1 MLLLTIKG
9 QQNHIMNLS
18 ILKYFFFAVCIFSAS
33 MSLEAQGQLSSFIDV
48 GENNVSE
55 GYYVKSSLVG
65 NYQFGKTNISAGA
78 QLNLKNA
85 AESVFSGTY
94 FKVSREIKIK
104 TFPFDVEGLF
114 LYTPFSKLIHES
126 NLGLVAIVDRTH
138 FTWKL
143 GTNFRTYR
151 IRNEAAETY
160 DIESNRSLHENW
172 NIMYLFGYRLKPID
186 NKWNVGIS
194 LTNIDYFLINQETNP
209 MVYLKGSFEIKPK
222 LKLYT
227 EYWYK
232 SAGSL
237 NISANSFG
245 AFIRAGIIWKID
257 SKK

>member
-18 ILKYFFFAVCIFSAS
+18 ILKYFLFTIFIFLTS
-33 MSLEAQGQLSSFIDV
+33 MSLEAQVQLSSFIDA
-48 GENNVSE
+48 GKNNVSE
-55 GYYVKSSLVG
+55 GYYVKSTLAG
-65 NYQFGKTNISAGA
+65 NYQFGKTNISAGV

-85 AESVFSGTY
+85 VGSVFSGTY

-114 LYTPFSKLIHES
+114 LYSPFSNLIHET
-126 NLGLVAIVDRTH
+126 NLGLLAIVDRSH
-138 FTWKL
+138 FTCKL
-143 GTNFRTYR
+143 GTNFRTYH
-151 IRNEAAETY
+151 IRDEAAEKY

-172 NIMYLFGYRLKPID
+172 NIMYLFGYRLKPIE

-209 MVYLKGSFEIKPK
+209 MVYLKGCFEIKPK

-245 AFIRAGIIWKID
+245 AFIRAGIIWKVD